1 MKEILVRG
9 GARLEGTIRVSGA
22 KNSAIPKIIA
32 SLLSSEEVH
41 LDNVPKIEDVGVTLD
56 ILRTIGTESDFSGN
70 TLKLRSNR
78 LSPETLLENPAVGR
92 VRSSVLLTGALLPR
106 CRHITMP
113 LPGGCQIGDRKLDSI
128 VEGLTSLGARV
139 RIGKEQVQATLE
151 KLRGSDV
158 IFEYPSVSATINT
171 MVLACLAKGRTTIRN
186 VAKEPEI
193 VDLSNFL
200 NSMGAKISG
209 AGTDVIKVEGVR
221 ELSGTRHS
229 VIPDRIETGTYM
241 VAAGLTK
248 GEVLLENSNIRLLQ
262 SVAFK
267 LRQAGLRIEE
277 SQGRVRVTASGRPRA
292 VGIVTRVYPGFPTDM
307 QPIAASLLSG
317 AEGHSAI
324 KDTVYPARFNYVKGL
339 RQMGAQI
346 EVAGNRALIT
356 GVNKLKGAEVEAPD
370 IRSGAALLMAGLA
383 AEGETRIR
391 NAYQILRGYEEP
403 LDKLKNIGA
412 EVCLVDH

>member
-1 MKEILVRG
+1 M
-9 GARLEGTIRVSGA
+9 
-22 KNSAIPKIIA
+22 
-32 SLLSSEEVH
+32 
-41 LDNVPKIEDVGVTLD
+41 
-56 ILRTIGTESDFSGN
+56 
-70 TLKLRSNR
+70 
-78 LSPETLLENPAVGR
+78 
-92 VRSSVLLTGALLPR
+92 
-106 CRHITMP
+106 
-113 LPGGCQIGDRKLDSI
+113 
-128 VEGLTSLGARV
+128 
-139 RIGKEQVQATLE
+139 
-151 KLRGSDV
+151 
-158 IFEYPSVSATINT
+158 
-171 MVLACLAKGRTTIRN
+171 
-186 VAKEPEI
+186 
-193 VDLSNFL
+193 
-200 NSMGAKISG
+200 
-209 AGTDVIKVEGVR
+209 IKVEGVR